1 MAFLNPQT
9 KRVVAG
15 KVVIPATQ
23 TSVNVSLGLVL
34 RDYAVVLTP
43 EINRTCWVTNKT
55 ASGFT
60 VNVSLTNTSDFVV
73 YYIVKEI

>member
-9 KRVVAG
+9 KRVIAG
-15 KVVIPATQ
+15 KVIIPANQ
-23 TSVNVSLGLVL
+23 TSVNVSLGLIL

-55 ASGFT
+55 TSGFT
-60 VNVSLTNTSDFVV
+60 INVSSSNTNDFVV

>member
-15 KVVIPATQ
+15 KITIPANQ
-23 TSVNVSLGLVL
+23 TSVNVSLGLIL

-55 ASGFT
+55 TSGFT
-60 VNVSLTNTSDFVV
+60 INISSSNTSDFVV